1 MAVKFASLRADVE
14 KEKAGEWIEI
24 PDLPGVELRVRSFND
39 PAYRIQRDQLLQRLA
54 RKYGRKPVPGDE
66 SEIEFGRLYA
76 KFILLDWKGFDVEYS
91 ADAAREALTDPAM
104 RDLRRHVEYAAG
116 QVGTVDVEFVEEAA
130 GE

>member
-14 KEKAGEWIEI
+14 KEKAGDWVEI
-24 PDLPGVELRVRSFND
+24 VELPGVELRVRSFND
-39 PAYRIQRDQLLQRLA
+39 PQYKIHRDQLLQRLA

-66 SEIEFGRLYA
+66 SEVEFGRLYA
-76 KFILLDWKGFDVEYS
+76 RFILLEWKGFDEAYS
-91 ADAAREALTDPAM
+91 EQRALEALTDPAM

-116 QVGTVDVEFVEEAA
+116 QVGASDIEFVEEMA